1 MGRSRDRDVEMT
13 YPLEGVRVLDLSR
26 VLAGPFA
33 GRMLSDLGAD
43 VVKLEPPQE
52 DLTRLWGAVIG
63 GVPGYFH
70 QQNAGK
76 RDVCIDLSVAEGV
89 ALAKQLAAKA
99 DIVIENF
106 RPGVMDRL
114 GLGYRQLNAAR
125 KDLIL
130 LSISGFGQD
139 SPESQRMAYA
149 AVIHAESGLV
159 KRQAR
164 DGRPPQDI
172 RVSMSDTNAA
182 LHGLVAVLAAMH
194 LRQTTGLGQHIDMS
208 MLDATVVTDDQL
220 HYHLEDSHDTGPA
233 VSDIWDTGFGP
244 VLIAGDFR
252 HIWRQL
258 NTRAD
263 VEDPTRAGASLEQK
277 IQQRRE
283 SAAAFFRSL
292 RTRAEV
298 QEIMESLGLAWGEV
312 RDSSTLME
320 SDTVRYRSVLTEV
333 DDRVGGL
340 RVIPQSPYR
349 FSDAEA
355 AVRSGAP
362 HRGEHNEE
370 VLRDWLE
377 LNDEDMS
384 RWLASDALIAAQL

>member
-1 MGRSRDRDVEMT
+1 MT
-13 YPLEGVRVLDLSR
+13 YPLDGVRVLDLSR

-43 VVKLEPPQE
+43 VVKLEPPQQ

-63 GVPGYFH
+63 EVPGYFH

-76 RDVCIDLSVAEGV
+76 RNVCIDLSVREGL
-89 ALAKQLAAKA
+89 ALAKQLAASA

-114 GLGYRQLNAAR
+114 GLGYEQLKALR

-159 KRQAR
+159 QRQAR
-164 DGRPPQDI
+164 DGRPPQDV
-172 RVSMSDTNAA
+172 RVSLSDTNAA

-194 LRQTTGLGQHIDMS
+194 LRQTTGLGQHIDIA

-220 HYHLEDSHDTGPA
+220 LYHLEDSHETGPA
-233 VSDIWDTGFGP
+233 VSDTWDTGFGP
-244 VLIAGDFR
+244 ILIAGDFR

-258 NTRAD
+258 NTRMGI
-263 VEDPTRAGASLEQK
+263 EDPTRKGASLEEK
-277 IQQRRE
+277 IQRRRA
-283 SAAAFFRSL
+283 SAAAFFKSL
-292 RTRAEV
+292 QNRIKA

-312 RDSSTLME
+312 RDSSTLLDSE
-320 SDTVRYRSVLTEV
+320 TVRHRGVLTEV
-333 DDRVGGL
+333 DDRAGGS

-355 AVRSGAP
+355 AVRGGAP
-362 HRGEHNEE
+362 HLGEHNEE
-370 VLRDWLE
+370 VLREWLE
-377 LNDEDMS
+377 LKDEEID
-384 RWLASDALIAAQL
+384 RWLASDALVSADL

>member
-1 MGRSRDRDVEMT
+1 MGRSRDRGVEMT

-43 VVKLEPPQE
+43 VVKLEPPNE

-76 RDVCIDLSVAEGV
+76 RDVCIDLSVPEGV

-220 HYHLEDSHDTGPA
+220 LYHLEDSHDTGPA

-258 NTRAD
+258 NTRTD
-263 VEDPTRAGASLEQK
+263 VEDPTQEGASLEQK

-283 SAAAFFRSL
+283 SAATFFRSL

-320 SDTVRYRSVLTEV
+320 SDTVRHRGVLTEV

-377 LNDEDMS
+377 LNDEDMG
-384 RWLASDALIAAQL
+384 RWLASDALVAAEL

>member
-1 MGRSRDRDVEMT
+1 MT
-13 YPLEGVRVLDLSR
+13 YPLEGVQVLDLSR

-76 RDVCIDLSVAEGV
+76 RDVCIDLSVPEGV
-89 ALAKQLAAKA
+89 ALAQQLAAKA

-159 KRQAR
+159 TRQAR

-172 RVSMSDTNAA
+172 RQCSIAWSGRCACRYAHEANHRAWSTHRYV
-182 LHGLVAVLAAMH
+182 
-194 LRQTTGLGQHIDMS
+194 
-208 MLDATVVTDDQL
+208 DA
-220 HYHLEDSHDTGPA
+220 
-233 VSDIWDTGFGP
+233 
-244 VLIAGDFR
+244 
-252 HIWRQL
+252 
-258 NTRAD
+258 
-263 VEDPTRAGASLEQK
+263 
-277 IQQRRE
+277 
-283 SAAAFFRSL
+283 
-292 RTRAEV
+292 
-298 QEIMESLGLAWGEV
+298 
-312 RDSSTLME
+312 
-320 SDTVRYRSVLTEV
+320 
-333 DDRVGGL
+333 
-340 RVIPQSPYR
+340 
-349 FSDAEA
+349 
-355 AVRSGAP
+355 
-362 HRGEHNEE
+362 
-370 VLRDWLE
+370 
-377 LNDEDMS
+377 
-384 RWLASDALIAAQL
+384 